1 MTLHNQYATTVA
13 LGLQQSV
20 AALAVF
26 HAHLEKQER
35 RVGNAKQ
42 ASTEIR
48 PWKLP
53 LVCFATSDS
62 RQSQE
67 VPNAEHATK
76 ESSTQ
81 QKVKNALTVQWTR
94 TRR

>member
-1 MTLHNQYATTVA
+1 VELVKSLNQ
-13 LGLQQSV
+13 
-20 AALAVF
+20 AVPNVQNVMR
-26 HAHLEKQER
+26 AKQER
-35 RVGNAKQ
+35 RAGNAKQ

-62 RQSQE
+62 RQNQE